1 MKLFKRV
8 IACGIAATGLSL
20 LTLSGCDSDEVPAVE
35 DGVFSNT
42 CTFSIDLNYE
52 SELNLNPLV
61 TVFMNLIS
69 DKEAK
74 ETLLNATSPD
84 AYYDSR
90 SIVFLTDGTYII
102 SEVASDEMCEFNKL
116 LSPTATKEELKAAT
130 YTVGGYRITSADE
143 EGNYTIT
150 ISGGS
155 LQELSYSEED
165 KCVTLSGS
173 FKEERYNYDS
183 SKTVPEIKSSAEE
196 KYSSI
201 KSDCAIESKYLKM
214 GEYSVASKTYREKE
228 EETYFQYKVWYPEEM
243 SGGDKKYPLIVMNN
257 GTGTIDTAYEYVF
270 EHLASLGFIVIG
282 NDEGNCYSG
291 LAAENSLWLMLEL
304 NDDSDSIFYGKVD
317 TKNIGVAG
325 HSQGGVG
332 TINAVTAQPHG
343 NMYKAVFTAST
354 TEHALSESL
363 GWPYDISK
371 ISAPYFAVAGTGT
384 SDSESIAPLSSL
396 EENYNAI
403 SGVDKIYARRQNADH
418 GDMLTCAD
426 GYMTAWFCYHLK
438 GDESAKAAFYGD
450 NAEILSNNNWQDIN
464 KNI

>member
-143 EGNYTIT
+143 EGIYTIT

-155 LQELSYSEED
+155 LQELSYSEEN

-270 EHLASLGFIVIG
+270 EHFASWGFIVIRHYDG
-282 NDEGNCYSG
+282 AKRERITY
-291 LAAENSLWLMLEL
+291 E
-304 NDDSDSIFYGKVD
+304 
-317 TKNIGVAG
+317 AG
-325 HSQGGVG
+325 
-332 TINAVTAQPHG
+332 
-343 NMYKAVFTAST
+343 
-354 TEHALSESL
+354 
-363 GWPYDISK
+363 
-371 ISAPYFAVAGTGT
+371 
-384 SDSESIAPLSSL
+384 
-396 EENYNAI
+396 
-403 SGVDKIYARRQNADH
+403 
-418 GDMLTCAD
+418 
-426 GYMTAWFCYHLK
+426 
-438 GDESAKAAFYGD
+438 
-450 NAEILSNNNWQDIN
+450 
-464 KNI
+464 